1 MQHIITTQSLIITL
15 DVDASLF
22 TQLKKIQDAGFSV
35 VELNNAEPA
44 ILIDALATYPN
55 LRVGVSN
62 LMNTDQLQKA
72 QKAGAHFG
80 SSPGFMPS
88 LVQTANIYGFH
99 YLPGVATPSEAMQA
113 TALGC
118 QHVRPLPA
126 TQSLCMLLNKY
137 LPNLRL
143 FPADVTQEEA
153 EKLLKLDSVS
163 AVSLLNP
170 DISLIKMKMYQN
182 LQHPVRVAQ

>member
-1 MQHIITTQSLIITL
+1 MEHMIGTQSLIITL

-22 TQLKKIQDAGFSV
+22 TQLEHIQDAGFSV

-44 ILIDALATYPN
+44 ILIDALKTYPS
-55 LRVGVSN
+55 LRLGVSN
-62 LMNTDQLQKA
+62 IINTDQLEKA
-72 QKAGAHFG
+72 QEAGAHFG

-88 LVQTANIYGFH
+88 LIQTANIYNFH

-126 TQSLCMLLNKY
+126 TLSFCTLLNKY

-143 FPADVTQEEA
+143 FPADVRQEEA
-153 EKLLKLDSVS
+153 EQLLKLDSVS
-163 AVSLLNP
+163 AVSVLNP
-170 DISLIKMKMYQN
+170 DIKHLNLNINMK
-182 LQHPVRVAQ
+182 VCEAVS

>member
-1 MQHIITTQSLIITL
+1 MEPLSLINKQSVIVTL
-15 DVDASLF
+15 DVNASLF
-22 TQLKKIQDAGFSV
+22 NQLQAIEDAGFYV
-35 VELNNAEPA
+35 VELNNVEPE
-44 ILIDALATYPN
+44 ILTDVIKKHPN
-55 LRVGVSN
+55 LRIGASN
-62 LMNTDQLQKA
+62 ILNTDQLESV

-88 LVQTANIYGFH
+88 LIQTANIYDFH

-113 TALGC
+113 AALRC

-126 TQSLCMLLNKY
+126 TLSFCKLLNKY

-153 EKLLKLDSVS
+153 EKLLLLNSVS
-163 AVSLLNP
+163 AVSILNP
-170 DISLIKMKMYQN
+170 ELERCET
-182 LQHPVRVAQ
+182 VV

>member
-1 MQHIITTQSLIITL
+1 MAYLNTKQSLIITL
-15 DVDASLF
+15 DVDASLLS
-22 TQLKKIQDAGFSV
+22 QLQQIEDAGFSV

-44 ILIDALATYPN
+44 ILTDVIKKYPG
-55 LRVGVSN
+55 LRLGVSN
-62 LMNTDQLQKA
+62 ILNTDQLEA
-72 QKAGAHFG
+72 VQKAGAHFG

-88 LVQTANIYGFH
+88 LIQTANIYNFH

-113 TALGC
+113 AALGC

-126 TQSLCMLLNKY
+126 TLSFCTLLNKY

-143 FPADVTQEEA
+143 FPADVTQKEA

-163 AVSLLNP
+163 AVSVLNP
-170 DISLIKMKMYQN
+170 E
-182 LQHPVRVAQ
+182 LQLCEIAM

>member
-1 MQHIITTQSLIITL
+1 MEHMIGAQSLIITL

-22 TQLKKIQDAGFSV
+22 AQLKHIQDAGFSV
-35 VELNNAEPA
+35 VELNNAEPT
-44 ILIDALATYPN
+44 ILTDALATYPS
-55 LRVGVSN
+55 LRLGVSN
-62 LMNTDQLQKA
+62 ILNTDQLEAA

-88 LVQTANIYGFH
+88 LIQTANIYGFH

-113 TALGC
+113 AALGC

-126 TQSLCMLLNKY
+126 TLSFCTLLNKY

-143 FPADVTQEEA
+143 FPADVMWDDA
-153 EKLLKLDSVS
+153 EQFLDLDAVS
-163 AVSLLNP
+163 AISVLNP
-170 DISLIKMKMYQN
+170 EVELINIKQSEA
-182 LQHPVRVAQ
+182 VS